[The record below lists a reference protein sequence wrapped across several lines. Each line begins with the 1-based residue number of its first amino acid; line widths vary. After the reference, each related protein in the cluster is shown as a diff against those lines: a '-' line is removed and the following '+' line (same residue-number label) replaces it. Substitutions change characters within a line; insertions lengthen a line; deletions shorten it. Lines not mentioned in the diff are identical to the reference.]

1 MTNGYKILVY
11 KNYEYRIFLLLN
23 FPRAAILNFYDV
35 MWLLLL
41 LKIDILLYATIG
53 QPYDVIFKIAEIGD
67 IHIQFLYTLKLY
79 FNLLFM

>member
-11 KNYEYRIFLLLN
+11 KNYEYRIFSLFN
-23 FPRAAILNFYDV
+23 FPRAAIF
-35 MWLLLL
+35 MTSWLPLL
-41 LKIDILLYATIG
+41 LKIDILLYAAIG

-67 IHIQFLYTLKLY
+67 IHIQFLCTLKLY